1 MDKKIIDVA
10 RAAGVSPAT
19 VSRVLNNRELVK
31 EKTREKV
38 LQAIRDMNYHPNAA
52 AKQLRSQRTMT
63 IGVIV
68 PGINVSLFAE
78 IIKGV
83 QNKAESKGYHVIICD
98 YSGRKGRER
107 DYFALLHNR
116 TVDALIF
123 VAPEAAPEIFAEEA
137 DKGFT
142 IGVIGRQIEH
152 DSIPCC
158 YTDNAAFSVEVVQHF
173 VRQGHRQIAFIGGY
187 PEATDA
193 FERLEGYMK
202 ALHRSGIGFQP
213 ALIENGDFSEEG
225 GYRAFLRLREKGH
238 AFTAVY
244 AANDEMALG
253 VYKACSELGIRIPE
267 ELAVFGVDNNRISR
281 YITPHLSTVEQ
292 PSYLMGSMLAEK
304 LLSLL
309 GEEKPGPGEAADS
322 RIEVKSR
329 LIIRESSTFHREGG
343 SASSGNHG
351 G

>member
-68 PGINVSLFAE
+68 PDINVSLFAE

-98 YSGRKGRER
+98 YSGRKGREQE
-107 DYFALLHNR
+107 YFALLHNR

-123 VAPEAAPEIFAEEA
+123 VSPEMPSEVLAEEA

-142 IGVIGRQIEH
+142 IGVIGRQIGH

-158 YTDNAAFSVEVVQHF
+158 CTDNVEFSMEVVGHF
-173 VRQGHRQIAFIGGY
+173 VRQGHRRIAFISGY
-187 PEATDA
+187 QEATDA
-193 FERLEGYMK
+193 YERLEGYMK
-202 ALHRSGIGFQP
+202 ALHRHGLGFEP
-213 ALIENGDFSEEG
+213 ELIEKGDFSEES
-225 GYRAFLRLREKGH
+225 GYRALLRLREKGIP
-238 AFTAVY
+238 FTAVY
-244 AANDEMALG
+244 TANDEMALG
-253 VYKACSELGIRIPE
+253 VYKACGERGIHIPD

-281 YITPHLSTVEQ
+281 YITPNLSSVEQ
-292 PSYLMGSMLAEK
+292 PGYLMGSMLAEK
-304 LLSLL
+304 LIAIL
-309 GEEKPGPGEAADS
+309 GEDKPGSGGMTAGP
-322 RIEVKSR
+322 IEVKSR
-329 LIIRESSTFHREGG
+329 LIIRESSTFVRP
-343 SASSGNHG
+343 SGR
-351 G
+351 